1 MKGAACG
8 HFYFTSVGEM
18 RAEERCVQYHRAIQ
32 ELMEVESSR
41 QDDASSLA
49 CESWLNKVVVQ
60 LCATCVNATALPPIS
75 PKPWLATMVTPRQG
89 ELAVLDSYL
98 QLLKYLPLS
107 GIELSKK
114 PLFMISF
121 CRSSHYCFF
130 LVETCGMKLT
140 SGNCRR
146 AHSRRQSY
154 GRGEPCQRR

>member
-1 MKGAACG
+1 METAAGWNSEAIFRMAEKVSRRSLSRWKGLLVAISI
-8 HFYFTSVGEM
+8 FTSVGEM

-75 PKPWLATMVTPRQG
+75 PKPWLATMVIPRQG

-98 QLLKYLPLS
+98 PAAELPPPTIRDWTLYEAPFYYF
-107 GIELSKK
+107 IL
-114 PLFMISF
+114 
-121 CRSSHYCFF
+121 
-130 LVETCGMKLT
+130 
-140 SGNCRR
+140 
-146 AHSRRQSY
+146 
-154 GRGEPCQRR
+154 